1 MLSLFKTTITMSVS
15 TSKQMFIN
23 MNPKDIPYYDQRKP
37 FWEQSNDTIQFFLA
51 ELDKITNGI
60 TIGGYKMHG
69 WEYFHLNY
77 FVTPIPQKTGNDID
91 MRPPLDDNTFYI
103 MECYK
108 QAEREGLGLFLWG
121 TRGFAKSTYIASL
134 KQWTI
139 LTKGGTSMLIGKER
153 GDLDAIQKL
162 INKSMGKIHP
172 AFKVDTIRAD
182 WEADVDYG
190 IKYKNDEDLVLS
202 TIAVRNAEAGKS
214 KASEKGAGL
223 TPTGFVM
230 DEALAFDSILYS
242 REKELTMEEVTVG
255 DKIYGDDGKLTTVI
269 DKIDVGVVPMY
280 EFTLSD
286 GRKVESSADHIWRV
300 YDHKLDVERGVR
312 TEEIA
317 TKEFIEDENKKERK
331 ITRYSLPTTEP
342 VNYPEIKV
350 DVDFYQIG
358 LSIKDY
364 SDETINTYLRGS
376 IEQRKKL
383 LYGITYYEHWRDDR
397 IKKFYNQL
405 HYSLGNIED
414 YKYITIEKVKKSSV
428 KQAYC
433 IKVDNESNLFLTNDY
448 IVTHNCGKYSP
459 KEILLAAMP
468 SLYSEYG
475 ARCTYILAGCVCKDT
490 KVWNNKG
497 ELVNIQDLV
506 QEEGILGY
514 DLQNHKVS
522 KEDITYWQAPHEKMC
537 YRITTNKG
545 RILECSDD
553 HPILV
558 RSKYD
563 YGSYKAGKYEFKE
576 TKDLVVGDMVA
587 VVNGMDE
594 EFFNGEESMFDP
606 YFVGMAIGDGHVP
619 KHGGVHIFN
628 ADDDVKKYLQSKY
641 ETNIFFTADTKD
653 GRTLEKFSVNGV
665 KPFFNGLGLSGKVR
679 EFKRLPE
686 KIYKYKKEDL
696 VQLISG
702 LYDADGCYYVGKQ
715 PKETTKKFIR
725 KECVIKL
732 TACGRGLLED
742 VQMLLTKF
750 GIHGNITF
758 ERLTENSSPKS
769 TRGHYNLL
777 IKDAESM
784 CKFAETFK
792 PLIKYKREKLA
803 EIKDIWKD
811 VKKTSGKGVKHEKIK
826 IIEKIGLQPVYNLT
840 AGTTNTYIANGIVT
854 HNTGGN
860 SVLSEGA
867 KEILMNP
874 KDFKLSI
881 MNWDLL
887 NNMVPEEHITWKEDI
902 GKQFSMFVPGQFSY
916 RNEIERKNK
925 KFSNFLRECKFTG
938 KLESKSELDEM
949 NIRTVNWEYASSEL
963 KRRVDEMTTD
973 SAKIKQRMYLPLTIA
988 DSFLEDKSNI
998 FDIERA
1004 KQKQLEIKKNPKYQA
1019 VTLARDETSGKFL
1032 RNFSDAPIA
1041 GREHT
1046 GKPINSPILIYGTFP
1061 ETIPQIH
1068 RHVSSLDDYKQDKA
1082 ETKSLGAF
1090 YVLERRMLDIDKPFE
1105 TIKLSYASRPER
1117 HTDFWKNCEKGI
1129 SAFNALCC
1137 MESADV
1143 GFVSYLEDTLKVNA
1157 YDYLTPAFSPGNEKV
1172 SKNRQTNS
1180 RFGIYPTPQNK
1191 QYLINL
1197 VLEYTNEQQIVGY
1210 DDTGKPII
1218 KTGMDY
1224 IEDYWLLQEM
1234 IDYNPD
1240 ANVDRIVAFGHALA
1254 WARRLDREGIRPKDD
1269 FTEKFKDQNNRN
1281 RAKIK
1286 MQNFS
1291 KVRYKNF

>member
-1 MLSLFKTTITMSVS
+1 MLSPFKTTITMSVS

-134 KQWTI
+134 KQWTV

-286 GRKVESSADHIWRV
+286 GRKVESSADHVWTV
-300 YDHKLDVERGVR
+300 YDHKLDTVREVR

-317 TKEFIEDENKKERK
+317 EKEFIENNSQTERE
-331 ITRYSLPTTEP
+331 ITRYSLPKTKP
-342 VNYPEIKV
+342 VEYPEKETNLDMYLLGIIVNHLNIEEIKP
-350 DVDFYQIG
+350 F
-358 LSIKDY
+358 LK
-364 SDETINTYLRGS
+364 GS
-376 IEQRKKL
+376 VKQRKDL
-383 LYGITYYEHWRDDR
+383 FEGMTHGEVWRYRKYDS
-397 IKKFYNQL
+397 IYKELF
-405 HYSLGNIED
+405 YSLGIDVGN
-414 YKYITIEKVKKSSV
+414 KYTPISTVTKKEP

-433 IKVDNESNLFLTNDY
+433 IKVDNESNLFLTNGY

-475 ARCTYILAGCVCKDT
+475 ARCTYILAG
-490 KVWNNKG
+490 
-497 ELVNIQDLV
+497 
-506 QEEGILGY
+506 
-514 DLQNHKVS
+514 
-522 KEDITYWQAPHEKMC
+522 
-537 YRITTNKG
+537 
-545 RILECSDD
+545 
-553 HPILV
+553 
-558 RSKYD
+558 
-563 YGSYKAGKYEFKE
+563 
-576 TKDLVVGDMVA
+576 
-587 VVNGMDE
+587 
-594 EFFNGEESMFDP
+594 
-606 YFVGMAIGDGHVP
+606 
-619 KHGGVHIFN
+619 
-628 ADDDVKKYLQSKY
+628 
-641 ETNIFFTADTKD
+641 
-653 GRTLEKFSVNGV
+653 
-665 KPFFNGLGLSGKVR
+665 
-679 EFKRLPE
+679 
-686 KIYKYKKEDL
+686 
-696 VQLISG
+696 
-702 LYDADGCYYVGKQ
+702 
-715 PKETTKKFIR
+715 
-725 KECVIKL
+725 
-732 TACGRGLLED
+732 
-742 VQMLLTKF
+742 
-750 GIHGNITF
+750 
-758 ERLTENSSPKS
+758 
-769 TRGHYNLL
+769 
-777 IKDAESM
+777 
-784 CKFAETFK
+784 
-792 PLIKYKREKLA
+792 
-803 EIKDIWKD
+803 
-811 VKKTSGKGVKHEKIK
+811 
-826 IIEKIGLQPVYNLT
+826 
-840 AGTTNTYIANGIVT
+840 
-854 HNTGGN
+854 TGGN

-916 RNEIERKNK
+916 RNEIERKSK

-938 KLESKSELDEM
+938 KLENKSELDEM

-1180 RFGIYPTPQNK
+1180 RFGIYPTSHNK

>member
-1 MLSLFKTTITMSVS
+1 MPVS

-23 MNPKDIPYYDQRKP
+23 MNPKDVPPYDQRKP

-60 TIGGYKMHG
+60 NIGGYKMHG

-139 LTKGGTSMLIGKER
+139 LTKGGTSMLIGKEK
-153 GDLDAIQKL
+153 GDLEAIQKL

-242 REKELTMEEVTVG
+242 CEKELTMEEVVIG
-255 DKIYGDDGKLTTVI
+255 DKIYGDDGKLTTVV

-286 GRKVESSADHIWRV
+286 GRKVESSADHVWRV
-300 YDHKLDVERGVR
+300 YSKNNKPLDLR
-312 TEEIA
+312 TSDIVKRMTKTNPFYIPLA
-317 TKEFIEDENKKERK
+317 QPIIKTQKEFIVDPYILGYHLGDGNSKSARFCTRDAEVIEEYLKYYEVSDYGDSLHYYAKGLSADMRK
-331 ITRYSLPTTEP
+331 INVYG
-342 VNYPEIKV
+342 NKHIPEEY
-350 DVDFYQIG
+350 F
-358 LSIKDY
+358 
-364 SDETINTYLRGS
+364 NGS
-376 IEQRKKL
+376 IEQRFDLLAGLLDSDGTVNTVSQKGKRRPCSSIVFTNTNKKL
-383 LYGITYYEHWRDDR
+383 VDSF
-397 IKKFYNQL
+397 KKL
-405 HYSLGNIED
+405 VYSLGMTCSVYSRQRTRKGNINKVSYDVRIWTVDDRLFKIKRKKELLINRT
-414 YKYITIEKVKKSSV
+414 YNYNRVPIKFITEKEP

-433 IKVDNESNLFLTNDY
+433 IKVDNESNLFLTNGY

-475 ARCTYILAGCVCKDT
+475 ARCTYILAG
-490 KVWNNKG
+490 
-497 ELVNIQDLV
+497 
-506 QEEGILGY
+506 
-514 DLQNHKVS
+514 
-522 KEDITYWQAPHEKMC
+522 
-537 YRITTNKG
+537 
-545 RILECSDD
+545 
-553 HPILV
+553 
-558 RSKYD
+558 
-563 YGSYKAGKYEFKE
+563 
-576 TKDLVVGDMVA
+576 
-587 VVNGMDE
+587 
-594 EFFNGEESMFDP
+594 
-606 YFVGMAIGDGHVP
+606 
-619 KHGGVHIFN
+619 
-628 ADDDVKKYLQSKY
+628 
-641 ETNIFFTADTKD
+641 
-653 GRTLEKFSVNGV
+653 
-665 KPFFNGLGLSGKVR
+665 
-679 EFKRLPE
+679 
-686 KIYKYKKEDL
+686 
-696 VQLISG
+696 
-702 LYDADGCYYVGKQ
+702 
-715 PKETTKKFIR
+715 
-725 KECVIKL
+725 
-732 TACGRGLLED
+732 
-742 VQMLLTKF
+742 
-750 GIHGNITF
+750 
-758 ERLTENSSPKS
+758 
-769 TRGHYNLL
+769 
-777 IKDAESM
+777 
-784 CKFAETFK
+784 
-792 PLIKYKREKLA
+792 
-803 EIKDIWKD
+803 
-811 VKKTSGKGVKHEKIK
+811 
-826 IIEKIGLQPVYNLT
+826 
-840 AGTTNTYIANGIVT
+840 
-854 HNTGGN
+854 TGGN

-916 RNEIERKNK
+916 RNEIERKSK

-938 KLESKSELDEM
+938 KLENKSELDEM

-998 FDIERA
+998 FDVERA
-1004 KQKQLEIKKNPKYQA
+1004 KQKQLDIKKNPKYQA
-1019 VTLARDETSGKFL
+1019 VTLSRDETSGKFL

-1046 GKPINSPILIYGTFP
+1046 GKPINSPILLYGAFP
-1061 ETIPQIH
+1061 ETIPELH
-1068 RHVSSLDDYKQDKA
+1068 RFVSSLDDYKQDKA

-1090 YVLERRMLDIDKPFE
+1090 YVLERRMLNIDKPFE
-1105 TIKLSYASRPER
+1105 TIKLSYAARPDR
-1117 HTDFWKNCEKGI
+1117 HTEFWKNCEKGT

-1143 GFVSYLEDTLKVNA
+1143 GFVSYLEDTLKVNP
-1157 YDYLTPAFSPGNEKV
+1157 YDYLTPSFSPGNEKV
-1172 SKNRQTNS
+1172 SKNRQNNS

-1197 VLEYTNEQQIVGY
+1197 VLDYTNEQQIVGY
-1210 DDTGKPII
+1210 DDTGKPVI

-1254 WARRLDREGIRPKDD
+1254 WARRLDREGVRPKDD
-1269 FTEKFKDQNNRN
+1269 FTEKFKDQNNRQK
-1281 RAKIK
+1281 AKTK
-1286 MQNFS
+1286 MSNFS
-1291 KVRYKNF
+1291 KPRFKNF